1 MSLFRRLFGDIEAEK
16 TFEQDL
22 ELLIFRWHDAKQKRG
37 RAMTIDQIGEAL
49 LNRAEQILDRPRPR
63 KRPHERTHAPR
74 PAHQKRGAD

>member
-1 MSLFRRLFGDIEAEK
+1 MSLFKRLFGGIEDDK

-22 ELLIFRWHDAKQKRG
+22 ELLIFRWHDAKQKQG

-49 LNRAEQILDRPRPR
+49 LDRAEQILDRPKPR

-74 PAHQKRGAD
+74 QAHQKRGVD